1 MMEAWANGH
10 VIESLQAGRELD
22 MAEGDLTGF
31 GRWGPLQRS
40 RKAMKFV
47 LTTMFG
53 AALLVAFL
61 YGAFCLMY

>member
-1 MMEAWANGH
+1 
-10 VIESLQAGRELD
+10 
-22 MAEGDLTGF
+22 MAEGDLMGF